1 MLRQQR
7 AFHAESSREL
17 QALTQLL
24 LRKSDD
30 ARQSPAP
37 QYERQGQSSSLVSQL
52 DDIICALAEQRQD
65 MKDALSL
72 QQDALQL
79 ALQVL
84 LRAMS
89 SILVFNRH
97 SKAYI
102 YAHIGTF
109 FNSPPLIGI
118 GHSATGAGV

>member
-7 AFHAESSREL
+7 AFHAELSRDL

-24 LRKSDD
+24 MRKYDD
-30 ARQSPAP
+30 SRQLPAP
-37 QYERQGQSSSLVSQL
+37 HHERQAQSSSLVSQL
-52 DDIICALAEQRQD
+52 DAFICALAEQRQD

-79 ALQVL
+79 TLQVL

-89 SILVFNRH
+89 SILIFNRY
-97 SKAYI
+97 SK
-102 YAHIGTF
+102 
-109 FNSPPLIGI
+109 
-118 GHSATGAGV
+118 V